1 MFWRSQGADDKAV
14 IKIYIHGLGPIAKKG
29 SLGFKPNV
37 KKKIH
42 VILRGVSSELG
53 RGGGGIREKTV
64 KTTNAETNYLLLV
77 HKRKKCLQSP
87 RDCFK
92 SDTFLLGTDSL
103 RQRLRRCAV
112 LGRTELVSHSEKLLD
127 SPEHGWTGP
136 SVIRGTCSPRST
148 VKHNQRIKIYLT

>member
-37 KKKIH
+37 KKKNTCYFK
-42 VILRGVSSELG
+42 RGLLWI
-53 RGGGGIREKTV
+53 RKRWGGIREKTV

-112 LGRTELVSHSEKLLD
+112 LGRTELVSHSEKLLY
-127 SPEHGWTGP
+127 SPEHGWSGP

-148 VKHNQRIKIYLT
+148 VKHNQRIKIHLT